1 MMDEVI
7 RKPLRK
13 PKYQIDLPEI
23 YEEYLD
29 YYEKSRQVPY
39 RFIRATR
46 RVLASFYNYLEK
58 HAIDLSSLTIEQID
72 AFLAEFFENFAP
84 ATRRA
89 YRSMIRGFLRY
100 LYHERS
106 IIHRDLAPLVVGGYV
121 YARSKPPRFLRPKEV
136 ERLFSMLKLS
146 SRRDIRT
153 CAMVHLAY
161 TMGLRPVEISR
172 ITLDD
177 ISFIKGELT
186 VRDRKNNNPMT
197 LPLPEQTIKSVA
209 AYIIG
214 VRPESRHRTLFLSF
228 HRPYGPI
235 NTAITIGDIRK
246 CMKEAGLHGSAYW
259 LRHTYAQNL
268 LEAGVSI
275 YEIKEMLGHDT
286 IESTRNY
293 LHIHTQLMREVLF
306 DETL

>member
-1 MMDEVI
+1 MDEVI

-23 YEEYLD
+23 YDEYLD

-39 RFIRATR
+39 RLIKATKG
-46 RVLASFYNYLEK
+46 VLVSFHDYLRK
-58 HAIDLSSLTIEQID
+58 HKIDFLSLNIEQID

-84 ATRRA
+84 ATRKS

-100 LYHERS
+100 LYHERG
-106 IIHRDLAPLVVGGYV
+106 IIHRDLAPMVVGRRI
-121 YARSKPPRFLRPKEV
+121 YAREKPPRFLRPREV
-136 ERLFSMLKLS
+136 QKLFASLNLS
-146 SRRDIRT
+146 SPRDIRT
-153 CAMVHLAY
+153 YTMVHLAY

-177 ISFIKGELT
+177 ISFSRGELT
-186 VRDRKNNNPMT
+186 VRNRKNNHSMT
-197 LPLPEQTIKSVA
+197 LPVPENTIKAIAAYVVDARPASKCRTLLLRFHKPYVA
-209 AYIIG
+209 ASSATVVG
-214 VRPESRHRTLFLSF
+214 H
-228 HRPYGPI
+228 
-235 NTAITIGDIRK
+235 IRR
-246 CMKEAGLHGSAYW
+246 CMKKAGIPGSAYW

-268 LEAGVSI
+268 LETGVTI
-275 YEIKEMLGHDT
+275 YEIKEMLGHDS

-293 LHIHTQLMREVLF
+293 LHVHTKMMREVLF

>member
-1 MMDEVI
+1 MMDKVI
-7 RKPLRK
+7 QKTLRK
-13 PKYQIDLPEI
+13 PKYQTDLPKI
-23 YEEYLD
+23 YDEYLS

-39 RFIRATR
+39 QHIKATR
-46 RVLASFYNYLEK
+46 GVLVSFHDYLKK
-58 HAIDLSSLTIEQID
+58 HKIDLPSLGIEQID
-72 AFLAEFFENFAP
+72 AFLAEFFKNLAP
-84 ATRRA
+84 ATQRS

-100 LYHERS
+100 LYHERR
-106 IIHRDLAPLVVGGYV
+106 IIRRDLAPMVVGRRI
-121 YARSKPPRFLRPKEV
+121 YAKEKPPRFLRPREV
-136 ERLFSMLKLS
+136 QKLFASLNLS

-177 ISFIKGELT
+177 ISFSRGELT
-186 VRDRKNNNPMT
+186 VRNRKNDNPMT
-197 LPLPEQTIKSVA
+197 LPLPEQTIKSIA

-214 VRPESRHRTLFLSF
+214 VRPESKHRTLFLSF
-228 HRPYGPI
+228 YKPYGPLCSG
-235 NTAITIGDIRK
+235 TVVGYIRR
-246 CMKEAGLHGSAYW
+246 CMKKAGIPGSAYW

-268 LEAGVSI
+268 LETGVSI

-286 IESTRNY
+286 IESTRKY

>member
-7 RKPLRK
+7 RKTLRK
-13 PKYQIDLPEI
+13 PKYQTDLPEI
-23 YEEYLD
+23 YDEYLS
-29 YYEKSRQVPY
+29 YYGQRQQIPY
-39 RFIRATR
+39 RLIKSTR
-46 RVLASFYNYLEK
+46 GVLASFHDYLGK
-58 HAIDLSSLTIEQID
+58 HKIDLPSLEIEQVD
-72 AFLAEFFENFAP
+72 AFLTEFFENFAP
-84 ATRRA
+84 ATRRS

-100 LYHERS
+100 LYHERG
-106 IIHRDLAPLVVGGYV
+106 IIRRDLAPLVEGGYV

-136 ERLFSMLKLS
+136 QKLFSSLKLFS
-146 SRRDIRT
+146 PRDIRT

-177 ISFIKGELT
+177 ISFGRGELT
-186 VRDRKNNNPMT
+186 VRNRKNDNPMT
-197 LPLPEQTIKSVA
+197 LPVPENTIKTIAV
-209 AYIIG
+209 YIIG
-214 VRPESRHRTLFLSF
+214 VRPESKHRTLFLSF
-228 HRPYGPI
+228 YKPYGPLCSG
-235 NTAITIGDIRK
+235 TVVGYIGR
-246 CMKEAGLHGSAYW
+246 CMKEAGLPGSAYW

-268 LEAGVSI
+268 LETGVSI

-286 IESTRNY
+286 IESTRKY

>member
-7 RKPLRK
+7 RKTLRK
-13 PKYQIDLPEI
+13 PKYQSNLPEI
-23 YEEYLD
+23 YDEYLI
-29 YYEKSRQVPY
+29 YYEQRQQIPH
-39 RFIRATR
+39 RLIKATR
-46 RVLASFYNYLEK
+46 GVLVSFHDYLGK
-58 HAIDLSSLTIEQID
+58 HKIDLPSLEIEQID
-72 AFLAEFFENFAP
+72 AFLAEFFKNLAP
-84 ATRRA
+84 ATQKS

-100 LYHERS
+100 LYHERR
-106 IIHRDLAPLVVGGYV
+106 IIRRDLASLVVGGYV

-136 ERLFSMLKLS
+136 QKLFASLKLS
-146 SRRDIRT
+146 SRRNIRT

-177 ISFIKGELT
+177 ISFSRGELT
-186 VRDRKNNNPMT
+186 VRNRKNDNPMT
-197 LPLPEQTIKSVA
+197 LPLPEQTIKSIA

-214 VRPESRHRTLFLSF
+214 GRPESKHRALFLSF
-228 HRPYGPI
+228 HKPYGPSCSG
-235 NTAITIGDIRK
+235 TIVGHIRR
-246 CMKEAGLHGSAYW
+246 CMKKAGIPGSAYW

-268 LEAGVSI
+268 LETGVSI

-286 IESTRNY
+286 IESTRKY